1 MWPGFGENIRV
12 LKWIIERLSGDAK
25 AVETPIGQLP
35 APGALDIDGLDL
47 DEDDLGVLL
56 SVDATTWK
64 REAAVIFEHLRTF
77 GDHLPSALWDQYTDL
92 LHRLS

>member
-1 MWPGFGENIRV
+1 M

-25 AVETPIGQLP
+25 AVETPIGYLP
-35 APGALDIDGLDL
+35 APGALDIDGLDI

-64 REAAVIFEHLRTF
+64 REAAIIFEHLRTF
-77 GDHLPSALWDQYTDL
+77 GDYLPSALWDQYTDL
-92 LHRLS
+92 LHWLG